1 MDLHDLEE
9 QARKM
14 AEKQGL
20 QVVENRQPVS
30 DVAESVRKELSTA
43 DDVIKQQQLKDLQKI
58 SENEEF
64 RNASLQLNTRT
75 VASKLDEEANKVLD
89 KELQNEL
96 DKYRLKK
103 IKEELDYRQ
112 KKEKRI
118 VKQQVRADVKA
129 TKRRIAEQ
137 RFGYLYTPDGTYT
150 YKDKD
155 GNDVTTT
162 KYKNFTPSWTI
173 NKMKEVSNWYKNQTE
188 TVQKMIWHTVKFV
201 IFGGAGVGVC
211 FLLYK
216 VVRWLAASG
225 ALNTII

>member
-1 MDLHDLEE
+1 M
-9 QARKM
+9 
-14 AEKQGL
+14 
-20 QVVENRQPVS
+20 
-30 DVAESVRKELSTA
+30 
-43 DDVIKQQQLKDLQKI
+43 
-58 SENEEF
+58 
-64 RNASLQLNTRT
+64 
-75 VASKLDEEANKVLD
+75 
-89 KELQNEL
+89 
-96 DKYRLKK
+96 
-103 IKEELDYRQ
+103 
-112 KKEKRI
+112 
-118 VKQQVRADVKA
+118 RADVKA

-211 FLLYK
+211 YILYK
-216 VVRWLAASG
+216 AVRWLAASG

>member
-1 MDLHDLEE
+1 MDLRELTEKGIE
-9 QARKM
+9 M
-14 AEKQGL
+14 AKKQGL
-20 QVVENRQPVS
+20 QVVEERQPISV
-30 DVAESVRKELSTA
+30 VESVKQELSTA
-43 DDVIKQQQLKDLQKI
+43 DDVIKRQELKDLQAI

-64 RNASLQLNTRT
+64 QNASRELNTRK
-75 VASKLDEEANKVLD
+75 VAGKLEEEANKVLD

-137 RFGYLYTPDGTYT
+137 RFGYLYIPDGTYT
-150 YKDKD
+150 YVDKD
-155 GNDVTTT
+155 GNEQTAI
-162 KYKNFTPSWTI
+162 KYKNFTPSWSI

-188 TVQKMIWHTVKFV
+188 TVQKIIWNTVRFV
-201 IFGGAGVGVC
+201 IFGGMGAAVC
-211 FLLYK
+211 Y
-216 VVRWLAASG
+216 VIYRAVRWLASSG